1 MNFLLYFLFF
11 GSYTRKNALY
21 HKARYSNTSFHFAA
35 NEKLGHSHYV
45 DTFPSDNRLPALA
58 PTTDVRALFGGCLS
72 SFSNL
77 FLLFYYNFWLLQLC
91 WCIVATHM

>member
-45 DTFPSDNRLPALA
+45 DTFPSDKVA
-58 PTTDVRALFGGCLS
+58 
-72 SFSNL
+72 SFSPHHRRL
-77 FLLFYYNFWLLQLC
+77 RTVRGLPFFFF
-91 WCIVATHM
+91 